1 MIKKVSFSERLTSLR
16 KEKELS
22 QYELA
27 DLLGYS
33 RGQIGNYEQGTR
45 EPDHST
51 LEKIADFFNV
61 SIDYLLGKSNV
72 RESADKVLE
81 KSNDNEYTIALHDN
95 KGYDYNLPEEAR
107 QEINDFIEFVR
118 QKYGKKE

>member
-1 MIKKVSFSERLTSLR
+1 MIEKISFSERLTSLR

-72 RESADKVLE
+72 RESADKILE
-81 KSNDNEYTIALHDN
+81 KSNVSEYTIALHDN
-95 KGYDYNLPEEAR
+95 RGYDEELPEEAR
-107 QEINDFIEFVR
+107 KEINDFIEFVR
-118 QKYGKKE
+118 HKYGKKE

>member
-1 MIKKVSFSERLTSLR
+1 MIKKVNFSERLTSLR

-72 RESADKVLE
+72 RESADKILE
-81 KSNDNEYTIALHDN
+81 KSNDTEYTVALHN
-95 KGYDYNLPEEAR
+95 NNGYDEELPEEAR
-107 QEINDFIEFVR
+107 KEIDNFIEFVK

>member
-1 MIKKVSFSERLTSLR
+1 MIEKISFSERLTSLR

-72 RESADKVLE
+72 RESADKILE
-81 KSNDNEYTIALHDN
+81 KSNDGEYTIALHDN
-95 KGYDYNLPEEAR
+95 RGYDEELPEEAR
-107 QEINDFIEFVR
+107 KEIDNFIEYVKN
-118 QKYGKKE
+118 KYKDK